1 MSFEVSG
8 GFGVVF
14 SDEVLCS
21 CLGGCLCRLFVPGRF
36 LFGRF
41 CAGQLSAE
49 FCSSCFPFLNSYC
62 PVIGCLFFFS
72 VFAVQGCGDFGAFF
86 LFGCALGHFRSGWL
100 FDWVFRRFLGRVF

>member
-1 MSFEVSG
+1 LSFEVSG

-62 PVIGCLFFFS
+62 PVIGCLFFF
-72 VFAVQGCGDFGAFF
+72 F
-86 LFGCALGHFRSGWL
+86 LFLRFRGVGILVPFFSLVVLLAISGAGGYLIGCLGGF
-100 FDWVFRRFLGRVF
+100 